1 MIMRGLPIRG
11 LIAGSL
17 VALLG
22 QCIGAAADS
31 VEEFYRGKTLTIMV
45 GSTPGGGYDADA
57 RVVARNIGRHI
68 PGNPTIIVQ
77 NVPGARGMT
86 SVNSLYNL
94 VKRDGTFMGML
105 EREHLIDAY
114 LLPEGVRYDE
124 RNFNW
129 IGSIGSE
136 QGVAFAWHTAPQR
149 TVEDIRKAE
158 FIVGGYSN
166 SAVLPLVYNK
176 TMGTR
181 FKIIKGY
188 TGSGTVLLAV
198 EKGEV
203 QGIGNYSLSNILA
216 KHADWINDRKIN
228 VLFRTGDE
236 RDATLP
242 GVPLASELALDEQ
255 KRQILHLWLAPN
267 AVARPLAM
275 PPEVAPERVAAIRQ
289 AFMALF
295 QDPRYLADAKKSGMT
310 IDPKDGEYIQR
321 LVGELRALPA
331 RTIEAAKAAAAE

>member
-1 MIMRGLPIRG
+1 MRGF
-11 LIAGSL
+11 IAGCL
-17 VALLG
+17 VTLINP
-22 QCIGAAADS
+22 CVGAAADS

-57 RVVARNIGRHI
+57 RMVARNIGRHI
-68 PGNPTIIVQ
+68 PGNPTVIVQ
-77 NVPGARGMT
+77 NVPGGRGMT

-129 IGSIGSE
+129 IGSVGSE

-149 TVEDIRKAE
+149 SVEDIRKAE

-166 SAVLPLVYNK
+166 SAVLPFVYNSAIGAK
-176 TMGTR
+176 
-181 FKIIKGY
+181 FKVIKGY

-203 QGIGNYSLSNILA
+203 QGIANHSISNVLG
-216 KHADWINDRKIN
+216 KHPDWIKDRKIN
-228 VLFRTGDE
+228 ILFQTGE
-236 RDATLP
+236 KRDAALP
-242 GVPLASELALDEQ
+242 EVPLVSDFALNEA
-255 KRQILHLWLAPN
+255 KRQVLRLWLAPN
-267 AVARPLAM
+267 EVARPLAM
-275 PPEVAPERVAAIRQ
+275 PPEVPPDRVKAVRQ

-295 QDPRYLADAKKSGMT
+295 NDPLFLTDAQKIGMS
-310 IDPKDGEYIQR
+310 IDPKEGEYIR
-321 LVGELRALPA
+321 KLVHELRALPPPIIA
-331 RTIEAAKAAAAE
+331 AAKAAAGE